1 MASQPSSATSLSLFP
16 PASLTQ
22 QPDLEIS
29 YGQCKISIDNAP
41 LARHLW
47 NSMLACMSSSSDDGG
62 ILQVPQLPAATN
74 DDATEGQDIP
84 VELVLRDDMIA
95 AFLRAHLSLPGSRLP
110 QIAQGRP

>member
-1 MASQPSSATSLSLFP
+1 
-16 PASLTQ
+16 
-22 QPDLEIS
+22 
-29 YGQCKISIDNAP
+29 
-41 LARHLW
+41 
-47 NSMLACMSSSSDDGG
+47 MLACMSSSSDDGG

-110 QIAQGRP
+110 KIAQGRP